1 MSETTNGTNGI
12 SDSKFTV
19 IEGKWNSYWDNLDY
33 TVQMSKEEL
42 QWFEAIRDNDNIL
55 AAMKKQFP
63 EVFV

>member
-1 MSETTNGTNGI
+1 MSE
-12 SDSKFTV
+12 DSKFTV
-19 IEGKWNSYWDNLDY
+19 IKFHLPSYIETDY
-33 TVQMSKEEL
+33 TVQMTKEEL

>member
-1 MSETTNGTNGI
+1 MSEGT
-12 SDSKFTV
+12 SKDSKLDIV
-19 IEGKWNSYWDNLDY
+19 AKLNSYWDNLDY
-33 TVQMSKEEL
+33 TVQMTKEEL

>member
-1 MSETTNGTNGI
+1 MSE
-12 SDSKFTV
+12 DSKLDIV
-19 IEGKWNSYWDNLDY
+19 SKLNSYWVNLDY
-33 TVQMSKEEL
+33 TVQMTKEEL

>member
-1 MSETTNGTNGI
+1 MSEGT
-12 SDSKFTV
+12 SKDSKLDIV
-19 IEGKWNSYWDNLDY
+19 AKSNSYWENLAY

>member
-19 IEGKWNSYWDNLDY
+19 IEGKWNSYWDNLAY
-33 TVQMSKEEL
+33 SVHMSKEEM

-55 AAMKKQFP
+55 EAMKKQFP
-63 EVFV
+63 EAFV

>member
-1 MSETTNGTNGI
+1 MSE
-12 SDSKFTV
+12 DYKFTV
-19 IEGKWNSYWDNLDY
+19 IEGEWTYIETDY
-33 TVQMSKEEL
+33 TVQMTKEEL